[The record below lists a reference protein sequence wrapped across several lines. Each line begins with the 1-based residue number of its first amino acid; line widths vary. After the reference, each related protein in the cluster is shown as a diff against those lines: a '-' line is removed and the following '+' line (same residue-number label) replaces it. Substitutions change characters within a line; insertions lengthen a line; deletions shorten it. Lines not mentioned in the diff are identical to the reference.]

1 MKVIDAKFYKSVF
14 KKASLPTGQIPEIA
28 FSGRSN
34 VGKSSLINTLINRKG
49 IAKTS
54 STPGRTQSINFIDIN
69 NSLYFVDLPGYGY
82 AKVPVS
88 VTRNWGPMIE
98 TYLKGRETLKAV
110 VLIMDVR
117 RIPGIEEQNF
127 IDWLKLYQRKPVLVL
142 TKADKLSKSA
152 QKKQRQAIGTA
163 LDVNEAELI
172 LFSAKTRLGKPEVWS
187 AIERA
192 VFDEHRERN

>member
-54 STPGRTQSINFIDIN
+54 STPGRTQSINFIDLN

-82 AKVPVS
+82 ARVPDS
-88 VTRNWGPMIE
+88 VKKDWQHLIE
-98 TYLKGRETLKAV
+98 GYLEKRENLKLV
-110 VLIMDVR
+110 ILIIDSR
-117 RIPGIEEQNF
+117 RDPREEEAQF
-127 IDWLKLYQRKPVLVL
+127 ADWLKLNGISYAVVI
-142 TKADKLSKSA
+142 TKIDKLKKGKRLKSYSA
-152 QKKQRQAIGTA
+152 WQKFLGVENV
-163 LDVNEAELI
+163 LP
-172 LFSAKTRLGKPEVWS
+172 FSAVTGEGKGGIWS
-187 AIERA
+187 IIEQHLNA
-192 VFDEHRERN
+192 K

>member
-14 KKASLPTGQIPEIA
+14 KKSSLPTGQIPEIA

-82 AKVPVS
+82 ARVPDS
-88 VTRNWGPMIE
+88 VKKDWRQLIE
-98 TYLKGRETLKAV
+98 GYLEKRENLKLV
-110 VLIMDVR
+110 ILIIDSR
-117 RIPGIEEQNF
+117 RDPREEEAQF
-127 IDWLKLYQRKPVLVL
+127 ADWLKLNGISYAVVI
-142 TKADKLSKSA
+142 TKIDKLKKGKRLKSYSA
-152 QKKQRQAIGTA
+152 WQKFLGVENV
-163 LDVNEAELI
+163 LP
-172 LFSAKTRLGKPEVWS
+172 FSAVTGEGKGGIWS
-187 AIERA
+187 IIEQHLNA
-192 VFDEHRERN
+192 K

>member
-14 KKASLPTGQIPEIA
+14 KKSSLPTGQIPEIA

-82 AKVPVS
+82 ARVPDS
-88 VTRNWGPMIE
+88 VKKDWRQLIE
-98 TYLKGRETLKAV
+98 GYLEKRENLKLV
-110 VLIMDVR
+110 ILIIDSR
-117 RIPGIEEQNF
+117 RDPREDEAQF
-127 IDWLKLYQRKPVLVL
+127 ADWLKLNGISYAVVI
-142 TKADKLSKSA
+142 TKIDKLKKGKRLKSYSA
-152 QKKQRQAIGTA
+152 WQKFLGVENV
-163 LDVNEAELI
+163 LP
-172 LFSAKTRLGKPEVWS
+172 FSAVTGEGKGGIWS
-187 AIERA
+187 IIEQHLNA
-192 VFDEHRERN
+192 K

>member
-14 KKASLPTGQIPEIA
+14 KKSSLPTGQIPEIA

-82 AKVPVS
+82 ARVPDS
-88 VTRNWGPMIE
+88 VKKDWRQLIE
-98 TYLKGRETLKAV
+98 GYLEKRENLKLV
-110 VLIMDVR
+110 ILIIDSR
-117 RIPGIEEQNF
+117 RDPREDEAQF
-127 IDWLKLYQRKPVLVL
+127 ADWLKLNGISYAVVI
-142 TKADKLSKSA
+142 TKIDKLKKGKRLKSYSA
-152 QKKQRQAIGTA
+152 WQKFLGVENV
-163 LDVNEAELI
+163 LP
-172 LFSAKTRLGKPEVWS
+172 FSAVTGEGKGGIWS
-187 AIERA
+187 VIEQHLNA
-192 VFDEHRERN
+192 K

>member
-14 KKASLPTGQIPEIA
+14 KKGNLPTGQIPEIA

-82 AKVPVS
+82 ARVPDS
-88 VTRNWGPMIE
+88 VKKDWQHLIE
-98 TYLKGRETLKAV
+98 GYLEKRENIKLV
-110 VLIMDVR
+110 ILIIDSR
-117 RIPGIEEQNF
+117 RDPREEEAQF
-127 IDWLKLYQRKPVLVL
+127 ADWLKLNGISYAVVI
-142 TKADKLSKSA
+142 TKIDKLKKGKRLKSYSA
-152 QKKQRQAIGTA
+152 WQKFLGVENV
-163 LDVNEAELI
+163 LP
-172 LFSAKTRLGKPEVWS
+172 FSAVTGEGKGGIWS
-187 AIERA
+187 IIEQHLNA
-192 VFDEHRERN
+192 K

>member
-82 AKVPVS
+82 ARVPDS
-88 VTRNWGPMIE
+88 VKKDWRQLIE
-98 TYLKGRETLKAV
+98 GYLEKRENLKLV
-110 VLIMDVR
+110 ILIIDSR
-117 RIPGIEEQNF
+117 RDPREEEAQF
-127 IDWLKLYQRKPVLVL
+127 ADWLKLNGISYAVVI
-142 TKADKLSKSA
+142 TKIDKLKKEKRLKSYSA
-152 QKKQRQAIGTA
+152 WQKFLGVENV
-163 LDVNEAELI
+163 LP
-172 LFSAKTRLGKPEVWS
+172 FSAVTGEGKGGIWS
-187 AIERA
+187 IIEQHLNA
-192 VFDEHRERN
+192 K

>member
-82 AKVPVS
+82 ARVPDS
-88 VTRNWGPMIE
+88 VKKDWQHLIE
-98 TYLKGRETLKAV
+98 GYLEKRENLKLV
-110 VLIMDVR
+110 ILIIDSR
-117 RIPGIEEQNF
+117 RDPREEEAQF
-127 IDWLKLYQRKPVLVL
+127 ADWLKLNGISYAVVI
-142 TKADKLSKSA
+142 TKIDKLKKGKRLKSYSA
-152 QKKQRQAIGTA
+152 WQKFLGVENV
-163 LDVNEAELI
+163 LP
-172 LFSAKTRLGKPEVWS
+172 FSAVTGEGKGGIWS
-187 AIERA
+187 IIEQCLNA
-192 VFDEHRERN
+192 K

>member
-54 STPGRTQSINFIDIN
+54 STPGRTQSINFIDLN

-82 AKVPVS
+82 ARVPDS
-88 VTRNWGPMIE
+88 VKKDWQHLIE
-98 TYLKGRETLKAV
+98 GYLEKRENLKLV
-110 VLIMDVR
+110 ILIIDSR
-117 RIPGIEEQNF
+117 RDPREEEEQF
-127 IDWLKLYQRKPVLVL
+127 ADWLKLNGISYAVVI
-142 TKADKLSKSA
+142 TKIDKLKKGKRLKSYSA
-152 QKKQRQAIGTA
+152 WQKFLGVENV
-163 LDVNEAELI
+163 LP
-172 LFSAKTRLGKPEVWS
+172 FSAVTGEGKGGIWS
-187 AIERA
+187 IIEQHLNA
-192 VFDEHRERN
+192 K

>member
-69 NSLYFVDLPGYGY
+69 DSLYFVDLPGYGY
-82 AKVPVS
+82 ARVPDS
-88 VTRNWGPMIE
+88 VKKDWQHLIE
-98 TYLKGRETLKAV
+98 GYLEKRENLKLV
-110 VLIMDVR
+110 ILIIDSR
-117 RIPGIEEQNF
+117 RDPREEEAQF
-127 IDWLKLYQRKPVLVL
+127 ADWLKLNGISYAVVI
-142 TKADKLSKSA
+142 TKIDKLKKGKRLKSYSA
-152 QKKQRQAIGTA
+152 WQKFLGVENV
-163 LDVNEAELI
+163 LP
-172 LFSAKTRLGKPEVWS
+172 FSAVTGEGKGGIWS
-187 AIERA
+187 IIEQ
-192 VFDEHRERN
+192 HLNTK

>member
-82 AKVPVS
+82 ARVPDS
-88 VTRNWGPMIE
+88 VKKDWQHLIE
-98 TYLKGRETLKAV
+98 GYLEKRENLKLV
-110 VLIMDVR
+110 ILIIDSR
-117 RIPGIEEQNF
+117 RDPREEEAQF
-127 IDWLKLYQRKPVLVL
+127 ADWLKLNGISYAVVI
-142 TKADKLSKSA
+142 TKIDKLKKGKRLKSYSA
-152 QKKQRQAIGTA
+152 WQKFLGVENV
-163 LDVNEAELI
+163 LP
-172 LFSAKTRLGKPEVWS
+172 FSAVTGEGKGGIWS
-187 AIERA
+187 IIEQHLNA
-192 VFDEHRERN
+192 K

>member
-82 AKVPVS
+82 ARVPDS
-88 VTRNWGPMIE
+88 VKKDWRQLIE
-98 TYLKGRETLKAV
+98 GYLEKRENLKLV
-110 VLIMDVR
+110 ILIIDSR
-117 RIPGIEEQNF
+117 RDPREDEAQF
-127 IDWLKLYQRKPVLVL
+127 ADWLKLNGISYAVVI
-142 TKADKLSKSA
+142 TKIDKLKKGKRLKSYSA
-152 QKKQRQAIGTA
+152 WQKFLGVENV
-163 LDVNEAELI
+163 LP
-172 LFSAKTRLGKPEVWS
+172 FSAVTGEGKGGIWS
-187 AIERA
+187 IIEQHLNA
-192 VFDEHRERN
+192 K